1 MSIRL
6 AIVDDSEFALKVILE
21 KLLFET
27 DLSLKVTAQ
36 HGQDLLDKLAE
47 DPNVDIV
54 LMDIQMPQLGGIAA
68 TRLIRQ
74 RYPQIKVI
82 MLTTFDDDETIFE
95 AICAGAT
102 GYLLKEEP
110 TDAILCALADAMDGG
125 AAMSPGIAL
134 KALNLIRSPL
144 GRVTTPEDFG
154 LTKREVELLEQLKD
168 GLSYDQIGDNLFIST
183 GTVRKHIESI
193 YRKLHV
199 SNKVKAVCR
208 ATENRII

>member
-1 MSIRL
+1 
-6 AIVDDSEFALKVILE
+6 
-21 KLLFET
+21 
-27 DLSLKVTAQ
+27 
-36 HGQDLLDKLAE
+36 
-47 DPNVDIV
+47 
-54 LMDIQMPQLGGIAA
+54 
-68 TRLIRQ
+68 
-74 RYPQIKVI
+74 
-82 MLTTFDDDETIFE
+82 
-95 AICAGAT
+95 
-102 GYLLKEEP
+102 
-110 TDAILCALADAMDGG
+110 MDGG

-183 GTVRKHIESI
+183 GTVRKHIEHI

-199 SNKVKAVCR
+199 SNKVKAVRR

>member
-6 AIVDDSEFALKVILE
+6 AIVEDNEFALKVILE

-27 DLSLKVTAQ
+27 DLNLKVTAQ
-36 HGQDLLDKLAE
+36 HGQDLLDKLAM

-54 LMDIQMPQLGGIAA
+54 LMDIQMPQLDGIAA
-68 TRLIRQ
+68 TRLVRQ
-74 RYPQIKVI
+74 HYPQIKVI
-82 MLTTFDDDETIFE
+82 MLTTCDDDEKIFE

-102 GYLLKEEP
+102 GYLLKGEP

-134 KALNLIRSPL
+134 KALNLIRSPI
-144 GRVTTPEDFG
+144 TPEDFG

-168 GLSYDQIGDNLFIST
+168 GLSYDQIGDNLFIGT
-183 GTVRKHIESI
+183 GTVRKHIENI
-193 YRKLHV
+193 YRKLQV
-199 SNKVKAVCR
+199 SNKVEAVCK
-208 ATENRII
+208 AAENRII